1 MYAVD
6 DRDVVVPLTNLPAPD
21 AGAPKPVVL
30 ADENR
35 AIVAYYAP
43 DWDTAKPEDLGDEEV
58 AVLRFDA
65 VLSFMFGDPNDEA
78 LNGHPLFERGLQFY
92 AAHRVEQSSW
102 VRQLELMNRV
112 HPLHNAEAFSRL
124 RHFIVTFH
132 DSTFECVCPRDPA
145 VSVVRGTT
153 PARAVLGD
161 P

>member
-6 DRDVVVPLTNLPAPD
+6 DRDVVVLLTNLPAPS
-21 AGAPKPVVL
+21 AGAPEPVVL
-30 ADENR
+30 ADEDR
-35 AIVAYYAP
+35 AILAYYAP
-43 DWDTAKPEDLGDEEV
+43 EQPEDLGDEEV
-58 AVLRFDA
+58 VVLRFDA
-65 VLSFMFGDPNDEA
+65 VRSFMFGTPNDEA
-78 LNGHPLFERGLQFY
+78 LHGHPLAERGLQFY
-92 AAHRVEQSSW
+92 AAHTVEQSSW

-112 HPLHNAEAFSRL
+112 HPLHNAEAFLRL

-132 DSTFECVCPRDPA
+132 DSTFECVCSRDPA